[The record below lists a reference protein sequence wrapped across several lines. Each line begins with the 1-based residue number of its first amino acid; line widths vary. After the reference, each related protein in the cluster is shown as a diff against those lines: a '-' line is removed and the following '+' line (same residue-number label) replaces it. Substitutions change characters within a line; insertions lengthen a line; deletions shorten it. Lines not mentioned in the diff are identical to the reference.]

1 MRGSAVKP
9 RRWLAMALITALAGG
24 ASATAR
30 ADAVPGGPDG
40 SPDTVDVLL
49 DDAVAETAAAVA
61 AKLEDAPGVGDGLE
75 ALVPELAHHAFRVE
89 PGVRPFRNRLAF
101 SPGFGSLGSKRLFVA
116 RVTYHPNAWLGYE
129 WSIGHNPGQ
138 SVHAALH
145 MLSAIVRRPFPGR
158 LQPYV
163 CGGYGM
169 MLVFPGQSLNAA
181 PVTKNALTIGG
192 GLEFYIRGDLAVR
205 ADVRRATVLGRER
218 DRDGIVAY
226 DYLQQ
231 TIGLAF
237 YRSIRP

>member
-1 MRGSAVKP
+1 MTRPPVATP
-9 RRWLAMALITALAGG
+9 RRWLTLGLLGALALS
-24 ASATAR
+24 SAVAAQADPVPGQADSL
-30 ADAVPGGPDG
+30 ADA
-40 SPDTVDVLL
+40 
-49 DDAVAETAAAVA
+49 AHTAAAESTPAEA
-61 AKLEDAPGVGDGLE
+61 AADGIE
-75 ALVPELAHHAFRVE
+75 ALVPEVAHHPFRVP
-89 PGVRPFRNRLAF
+89 PGVRPFRNRLSF
-101 SPGFGSLGSKRLFVA
+101 SPGYGTLGSKDLFVA
-116 RVTYHPNAWLGYE
+116 RVTYHPSSWLAYE

-145 MLSAIVRRPFPGR
+145 MLSLIARRPMTGR
-158 LQPYV
+158 LQPYLS
-163 CGGYGM
+163 GGYGM

-205 ADVRRATVLGRER
+205 ADLRRATVLGRER

-226 DYLQQ
+226 DYFQQ

>member
-1 MRGSAVKP
+1 MP
-9 RRWLAMALITALAGG
+9 RRWLILAMLGALA
-24 ASATAR
+24 TAC
-30 ADAVPGGPDG
+30 AVPAHA
-40 SPDTVDVLL
+40 DTVPGEADST
-49 DDAVAETAAAVA
+49 AE
-61 AKLEDAPGVGDGLE
+61 APEVTFADTNAEAEPVQPAFDKDGLE
-75 ALVPELAHHAFRVE
+75 ALVPEVAHHPFRV
-89 PGVRPFRNRLAF
+89 PSGVRPFRNRLSF
-101 SPGFGSLGSKRLFVA
+101 SPGYGSLGSKDLFVA
-116 RVTYHPNAWLGYE
+116 RVTYHPNSWLGYE

-145 MLSAIVRRPFPGR
+145 MLSAIVRRPLSGR

-163 CGGYGM
+163 SGGYGM

-205 ADVRRATVLGRER
+205 ADLRRATVLGRER
-218 DRDGIVAY
+218 DRDGTVAY
-226 DYLQQ
+226 DYYQQ